1 MTDFDEWAVA
11 PGLDLT
17 LQGRTYTV
25 PALSVQAAKQVLAA
39 AVRGEVAL
47 GLAPGPVPDEVQTVL
62 DTITTGTHPALG
74 PVYEQLAADGVPQ
87 VIIDRMA
94 YYATFYWSRGKA
106 YADTLARLLWS
117 ERTSTEEAD
126 AGPKG

>member
-1 MTDFDEWAVA
+1 MTDFDEWATA

-47 GLAPGPVPDEVQTVL
+47 GLVPGPVPDEVQTVL
-62 DTITTGTHPALG
+62 DTISPGAHPALG

-94 YYATFYWSRGKA
+94 YYATFYWSRGRA

-117 ERTSTEEAD
+117 ERTSIEEAE